1 VNAILLCR
9 TRHVPTPE
17 QVAEA
22 LCKAGYQAFVE
33 VRNGPPTSL
42 SAEVRYAP
50 GRMPIVVDIYNDL
63 YDDPDEKDYDYFNWM
78 EELVPNPEARE
89 DIRRFIFVSAMEN
102 VEAKALKTVTDYL
115 RDQTNSTVIMQD
127 QLDKQ

>member
-1 VNAILLCR
+1 
-9 TRHVPTPE
+9 
-17 QVAEA
+17 
-22 LCKAGYQAFVE
+22 
-33 VRNGPPTSL
+33 
-42 SAEVRYAP
+42 
-50 GRMPIVVDIYNDL
+50 MPIVVDIYNDL